1 VLNLKDFKMK
11 IVVCGSMSSAA
22 KMIEV
27 KKSLKSLS
35 HKVVLPSNTEDYASK
50 KIILEGSGESPERKI
65 KFDLTREYYNEIN
78 NAEAVLIVNIDKNEV
93 KNYIGGSAFM
103 ELSFGHVLNKK
114 LFLLN
119 PIPSMIYTDEIIAL
133 QPTIL
138 NGDLS
143 KIK

>member
-1 VLNLKDFKMK
+1 MK
-11 IVVCGSMSSAA
+11 IVVCGSMSSAE

-27 KKSLKSLS
+27 KDVLVKIG
-35 HKVVLPSNTEDYASK
+35 HKVILPSNTEEYASG
-50 KIILEGSGESPERKI
+50 KIVLEGSGESPERKI

-78 NAEAVLIVNIDKNEV
+78 SADAVLIANIDKNGV

-133 QPTIL
+133 QPFIL
-138 NGDLS
+138 NGDFS
-143 KIK
+143 RIK